1 MKTNR
6 AINGIIREMLWL
18 GEILHHEGLFGGSQS
33 KAGPSSLLFLQSLGI
48 NRTFHHH
55 PLSLGIIRKSVF
67 GAKRCSNG
75 ITGKGSEAAKE
86 YLCAC
91 SFLERGLGLGMA
103 PIPEFSWKFYLLL
116 NHDPS
121 LKLIEIFSISA
132 FVSCWRCWV
141 LGEHLELQ
149 GQVRMELPST
159 ELAEQGAM
167 LSITSSSS

>member
-1 MKTNR
+1 MEDHR
-6 AINGIIREMLWL
+6 AKQGPPHSSSSNPWGSIEHSIIILFPL
-18 GEILHHEGLFGGSQS
+18 G
-33 KAGPSSLLFLQSLGI
+33 SSGNQLLV
-48 NRTFHHH
+48 R
-55 PLSLGIIRKSVF
+55 RD
-67 GAKRCSNG
+67 AANG

-86 YLCAC
+86 YLCVC

-116 NHDPS
+116 NHGPS

-132 FVSCWRCWV
+132 FVSCWCCWV

>member
-1 MKTNR
+1 MELLERCYGLGRYYTTRVCLEDHR
-6 AINGIIREMLWL
+6 AKQGPPHSSSSNPWGSIEHSIIILFPL
-18 GEILHHEGLFGGSQS
+18 GSSGNQLLVRRDAAMESQG
-33 KAGPSSLLFLQSLGI
+33 KARRQQRNI
-48 NRTFHHH
+48 C
-55 PLSLGIIRKSVF
+55 V
-67 GAKRCSNG
+67 
-75 ITGKGSEAAKE
+75 
-86 YLCAC
+86 C

-121 LKLIEIFSISA
+121 LKLIGIFSISA
-132 FVSCWRCWV
+132 FVSCWCCWV

-167 LSITSSSS
+167 LSITSSSC